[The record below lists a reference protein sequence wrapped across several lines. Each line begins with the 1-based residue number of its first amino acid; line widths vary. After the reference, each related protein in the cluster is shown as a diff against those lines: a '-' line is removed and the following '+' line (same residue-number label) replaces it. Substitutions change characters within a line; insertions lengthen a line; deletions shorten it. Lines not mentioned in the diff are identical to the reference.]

1 VAHSEAPGAVVVPSP
16 VGHLGIEARA
26 GAITRIVFHA
36 SPHPS
41 PPSVADVVVEARRQ
55 LDEYFEGRRKTFSL
69 PLAPEGTPF
78 QRLVWQALTEIAYG
92 ETVSYSQI
100 AQRIGRPAAVRA
112 VGAANGQNPIPIV
125 IPCHRVIGAD
135 GRLVGFGGG
144 LGVKQYL
151 LGLERGSLF

>member
-1 VAHSEAPGAVVVPSP
+1 VAHSEAHGVVVMPSP
-16 VGHLGIEARA
+16 VGPLGIEARA
-26 GAITRIVFHA
+26 GVITRITFHA
-36 SPHPS
+36 SERPS
-41 PPSVADVVVEARRQ
+41 PATLDDVVVEACRQ
-55 LDEYFEGRRKTFSL
+55 LNEYFEGRRKTFSL
-69 PLAPEGTPF
+69 PLAPEGTAF
-78 QRLVWQALTEIAYG
+78 QCLVWQALTEVAYG
-92 ETVSYSQI
+92 ETVSYSQL
-100 AQRIGRPAAVRA
+100 AQRIGRPLAVRA